1 MEGFTLL
8 PFAFCAQMAVAQGQ
22 TLVELGYVVTGECI
36 VHLQIGDS
44 HGETAWINGHD
55 VGVSIFDQG
64 AEVFIDGLKFIVPKL
79 SRA

>member
-22 TLVELGYVVTGECI
+22 NLVELGYVVTGECI